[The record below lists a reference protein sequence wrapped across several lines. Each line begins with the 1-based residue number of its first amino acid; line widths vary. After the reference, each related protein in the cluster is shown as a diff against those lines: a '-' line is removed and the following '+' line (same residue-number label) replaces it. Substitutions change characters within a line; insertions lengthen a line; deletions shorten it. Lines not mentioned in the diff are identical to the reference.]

1 MHAHGCVS
9 RAWELGAQPLRT
21 QHPHAC
27 NCDEQAGR
35 LRGGIVLNSA
45 CPLAAAGLAL
55 PVILI
60 AGTRLAGSHSAR
72 TKGQVKGHGAAGRGG
87 RHSWGGRGAARA
99 HSALP
104 ASAGAA
110 SAGMR
115 PAPRW
120 RRRGRSGRAPAR
132 ARRRCTRPSCTA
144 ATPGPPAPHAFVP
157 SSGETGGP
165 GCVRR
170 APKGP
175 LLCVSEQRGSER
187 TSSSP
192 APHARQE
199 QTHLAVAKYEAWGR
213 VVCAA
218 PSGAQL
224 QTSHRTLLPAS
235 CTPCESARSF
245 PSACIWSLD
254 WLACRVYVL
263 ESEHRAQEMTA
274 HSLLRCALYLQSQ
287 RPSFRQGLCFELL
300 QRVGIEVG
308 QLARQ
313 AGADG
318 VQDGV
323 G

>member
-1 MHAHGCVS
+1 
-9 RAWELGAQPLRT
+9 
-21 QHPHAC
+21 
-27 NCDEQAGR
+27 
-35 LRGGIVLNSA
+35 
-45 CPLAAAGLAL
+45 
-55 PVILI
+55 
-60 AGTRLAGSHSAR
+60 
-72 TKGQVKGHGAAGRGG
+72 
-87 RHSWGGRGAARA
+87 
-99 HSALP
+99 
-104 ASAGAA
+104 
-110 SAGMR
+110 
-115 PAPRW
+115 
-120 RRRGRSGRAPAR
+120 
-132 ARRRCTRPSCTA
+132 
-144 ATPGPPAPHAFVP
+144 
-157 SSGETGGP
+157 
-165 GCVRR
+165 
-170 APKGP
+170 
-175 LLCVSEQRGSER
+175 
-187 TSSSP
+187 
-192 APHARQE
+192 
-199 QTHLAVAKYEAWGR
+199 LAVAKYEAWGR